1 MGDESADDRQDTA
14 PPLASLMGFGGLIPF
29 FICAGAAHSGVS
41 PWAGLALIVIG
52 IYGAVILSFVG
63 AVHWGLAM
71 AGGRRPVWFVWSVM
85 PALYAWPP
93 IVFMDTRTALLALVP
108 GFMVCWSVDRRA
120 TEAGLLPAWY
130 MRLRHMLTLGASMAL
145 AAASLAPPPYFH
157 G

>member
-71 AGGRRPVWFVWSVM
+71 AGGRRPVWFVWSVI

-108 GFMVCWSVDRRA
+108 GFLVCWSVDRRA

>member
-93 IVFMDTRTALLALVP
+93 IVFMDTRTALLALVR
-108 GFMVCWSVDRRA
+108 VS
-120 TEAGLLPAWY
+120 AGA
-130 MRLRHMLTLGASMAL
+130 
-145 AAASLAPPPYFH
+145 
-157 G
+157 

>member
-93 IVFMDTRTALLALVP
+93 IVFMDTGTALLALVP
-108 GFMVCWSVDRRA
+108 GFLVCWSVDRRA